1 MFRYWQGSQK
11 YASYSS
17 SASVSVWWCTGRE
30 AAPGSAQLTPWRRPQ
45 WPHPPRASQTF
56 SCNSELLKHL
66 QDHPPRRK
74 EMSLKIKNHVFFICF
89 HTFFCF
95 SCTKTHPTG
104 YNPSFFI
111 GTAKLDPVHASF
123 HWWSGLA
130 VKMRKMWKW
139 PKRKRQLF
147 TLSLNTLKLVFDS
160 FSILRSLSQ

>member
-30 AAPGSAQLTPWRRPQ
+30 AALGCTQLTPWRRPQ

-56 SCNSELLKHL
+56 SCNSELLNRTCRII
-66 QDHPPRRK
+66 QDH
-74 EMSLKIKNHVFFICF
+74 
-89 HTFFCF
+89 TFYCF
-95 SCTKTHPTG
+95 SRTKTDPAG

-111 GTAKLDPVHASF
+111 ETAKLDPVHASF

-130 VKMRKMWKW
+130 VKMSTMWKW